1 MFTIEYLEKLRTS
14 QLMNGFAGVDGFTPL
29 SLVIEQFDKIP
40 LEWSNPNLKF
50 FIPAAGHGT
59 YGIVGY
65 WRLMEGLKPVFI
77 KEDER
82 SRHILKN
89 MLYLNEINPW
99 LCRQLSQQGFVNIIE
114 GDFLSL
120 EMEMKFDVL
129 IGNDPYQQKVGPKK
143 TEPLWNK
150 FFMKRM
156 SLLKEG
162 GFMCLIHPSGWRNIT
177 GKFKDVQ
184 EVIRSKKVSFLSI
197 HNEKD
202 GMETFGA
209 ETRYDYYVL
218 QNVDN
223 DGSETMVRFQD
234 GQVKNIVLDNMDFI
248 PNGGIDLLN
257 TLLAKEGEET
267 VELLY
272 SRSGYGTDK
281 LHTSKEQNDEFTHP
295 VVYTVDYLSQPTFY
309 YSSTNQNGHFGKPKV
324 IWSNGRISSIGNYID
339 ETGEYGLTQFAYA
352 IVDEVENLENIKKAL
367 DSKKFKNLMELCA
380 VGQLTVN
387 HKVVAKF
394 KKDFWKEF
402 IDE

>member
-1 MFTIEYLEKLRTS
+1 MLSRLKFEIGGLFEEIYDERLPETLFMSETTIFADIQSAGLQAIIPIVNKLRQYGHS
-14 QLMNGFAGVDGFTPL
+14 DENIRVRVFAFCEDELDLNSV
-29 SLVIEQFDKIP
+29 QFDF
-40 LEWSNPNLKF
+40 SD
-50 FIPAAGHGT
+50 
-59 YGIVGY
+59 V
-65 WRLMEGLKPVFI
+65 PVTFDI
-77 KEDER
+77 YKESID
-82 SRHILKN
+82 
-89 MLYLNEINPW
+89 
-99 LCRQLSQQGFVNIIE
+99 
-114 GDFLSL
+114 
-120 EMEMKFDVL
+120 MKFDVL
-129 IGNDPYQQKVGPKK
+129 VGNDPYQEKVGPKK

-234 GQVKNIVLDNMDFI
+234 GQVKNMVLDNMDFI

-267 VELLY
+267 VEMIHSY
-272 SRSGYGTDK
+272 SDYETRKSWM
-281 LHTSKEQNDEFTHP
+281 SKTQTNEFTHP

-309 YSSTNQNGHFGKPKV
+309 YSSTNQKGHFGKPKV

-339 ETGEYGLTQFAYA
+339 ETGEFGLTQFAYA

-394 KKDFWKEF
+394 KKDFWREF
-402 IDE
+402 INE

>member
-1 MFTIEYLEKLRTS
+1 MENVEDKRYLDAFNRIGKNDTQNVFTPPRLIRRMLSRIDFNNNDKVLVWYNIEFLVYLVKEIGLLPKNIYIYTNTQDKLILEK
-14 QLMNGFAGVDGFTPL
+14 QGYNVVYQENID
-29 SLVIEQFDKIP
+29 FDKI
-40 LEWSNPNLKF
+40 
-50 FIPAAGHGT
+50 
-59 YGIVGY
+59 
-65 WRLMEGLKPVFI
+65 
-77 KEDER
+77 
-82 SRHILKN
+82 KN
-89 MLYLNEINPW
+89 
-99 LCRQLSQQGFVNIIE
+99 Q
-114 GDFLSL
+114 FLD
-120 EMEMKFDVL
+120 MKFDVVL
-129 IGNDPYQQKVGPKK
+129 GNPPYQIKVGDKK

-150 FFMKRM
+150 FFHI
-156 SLLKEG
+156 SIDLLTEG
-162 GFMCLIHPSGWRNIT
+162 GYLALIHPSGWRNIT

-218 QNVDN
+218 QNTPN
-223 DGSETMVRFQD
+223 NGSETTVRFQD
-234 GQVKNIVLDNMDFI
+234 GQVKQLVLDELEFI

-257 TLLAKEGEET
+257 SLFAKEGEET

-272 SRSGYGTDK
+272 SRSAYGTDK
-281 LHTSKEQNDEFTHP
+281 VHTSKEQNNQFSYP
-295 VVYTVDYLSQPTFY
+295 VVYTVNYLSQPTFY

-324 IWSNGRISSIGNYID
+324 IWSNGRISSIGNYVD
-339 ETGEYGLTQFAYA
+339 ENGEYGLTQFAYA
-352 IVDEVENLENIKKAL
+352 IVDEVDNLPNIKMAL

-394 KKDFWKEF
+394 RKDFWREF